1 MAETRIGNRRVLRG
15 TVVSNAMDK
24 TAVVEVT
31 SVKAHPAYKKRVRS
45 SSRYYAHDENNQC
58 AVGDVVTIAETRP
71 LSRLKRWRLI
81 EIVEKAK

>member
-15 TVVSNAMDK
+15 TVVSVSMEK
-24 TAVVEVT
+24 TAVVEVA
-31 SVKAHPAYKKRVRS
+31 SLKAHPAYKKRVRS
-45 SSRYYAHDENNQC
+45 SNRYYAHDEENQC

>member
-1 MAETRIGNRRVLRG
+1 MLRG

-31 SVKAHPAYKKRVRS
+31 AVKSHPAYKKRVRS

-58 AVGDVVTIAETRP
+58 TVGDVVTIAETRP

>member
-1 MAETRIGNRRVLRG
+1 MAETRVGNRRVLRG

-31 SVKAHPAYKKRVRS
+31 AVKAHPAYKKRVRS

>member
-1 MAETRIGNRRVLRG
+1 MLRG

-31 SVKAHPAYKKRVRS
+31 LVKAHPAYKKRVRS